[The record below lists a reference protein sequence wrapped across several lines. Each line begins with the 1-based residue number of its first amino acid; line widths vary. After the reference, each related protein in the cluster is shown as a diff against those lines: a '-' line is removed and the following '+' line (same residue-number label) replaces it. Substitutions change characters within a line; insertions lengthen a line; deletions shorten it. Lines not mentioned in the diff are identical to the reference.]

1 MAPPPLFQFL
11 RSGDLGRERGAHLRS
26 AFPSP
31 LGLGSD
37 AVESLTGYAVRLA
50 NLQAVPA
57 GVLVKRGLDR
67 VSPSD
72 RRNVVYTRAGNMNG
86 AGESATRTAEAF
98 ARLTGY
104 SAAARLSYVSLAEQF
119 GFAPNGLV
127 ASSRR
132 WCAPCWEAD
141 GGWPYERKVWW
152 LAVVDACPEHA
163 CLLESRCGT
172 CGRTQPSLTR
182 GVRLH
187 VCSYCGQDLVERSA
201 PLAVSEGPSGERL
214 LWYAREGTR
223 LVHAGELAAILNT
236 DERSGLDTAYLR
248 LADLAR
254 VRDLPAVAR
263 TFEEACDRTQVREA
277 WLEELFSALW
287 RIDASVLD
295 LFSLSVR
302 EAVERG
308 LAHRSEEDS
317 E

>member
-1 MAPPPLFQFL
+1 MSASAVSIFGP
-11 RSGDLGRERGAHLRS
+11 

-31 LGLGSD
+31 LGLGSG

-57 GVLVKRGLDR
+57 GVLVKRALDR
-67 VSPSD
+67 VSLSD

-98 ARLTGY
+98 TRLTGY
-104 SAAARLSYVSLAEQF
+104 SAAARLSYVSLAELF

-141 GGWPYERKVWW
+141 GERPYERKVWW
-152 LAVVDACPEHA
+152 LALVDACSEHA
-163 CLLESRCGT
+163 CLLESRCGS

-187 VCSYCGQDLVERSA
+187 VCSYCGHDLVERSA
-201 PLAVSEGPSGERL
+201 PLPVPDGPTGERL
-214 LWYAREGTR
+214 LWYAREGAR
-223 LVHAGELAAILNT
+223 LVHAGEVVAVLGS
-236 DERSGLDTAYLR
+236 DERSALDAAYLR
-248 LADLAR
+248 LAQLAR
-254 VRDLPAVAR
+254 ARGLPGVAR
-263 TFEEACDRTQVREA
+263 IFDEAGDRTQVREA

-287 RIDASVLD
+287 RLDASVLE
-295 LFSLSVR
+295 LFPSTVR
-302 EAVERG
+302 EAVQRG
-308 LAHRSEEDS
+308 GQGG
-317 E
+317 

>member
-1 MAPPPLFQFL
+1 MMAPPPIFQLL
-11 RSGDLGRERGAHLRS
+11 RTGDFGREHGAQLRS

-57 GVLVKRGLDR
+57 GVLVKRALDC

-86 AGESATRTAEAF
+86 AGESAARTAEAF
-98 ARLTGY
+98 SRLTGY
-104 SAAARLSYVSLAEQF
+104 SAAARLSYVSLADLF
-119 GFAPNGLV
+119 GFAPTGLV

-163 CLLESRCGT
+163 CLFESRCGT

-182 GVRLH
+182 GVRLQ
-187 VCSYCGQDLVERSA
+187 VCSYCGHELVERSA
-201 PLAVSEGPSGERL
+201 SFAVPEGPSGKRL

-223 LVHAGELAAILNT
+223 LVHAGELVAILGT
-236 DERSGLDTAYLR
+236 DERSGLEAAYLR
-248 LADLAR
+248 LADRAR
-254 VRDLPAVAR
+254 VRDLPAVVR

-287 RIDASVLD
+287 RLDTSVLE
-295 LFSLSVR
+295 LFSSKVR
-302 EAVERG
+302 EAVQHGQG
-308 LAHRSEEDS
+308 LS
-317 E
+317 